1 MVKKLFYVF
10 FFAFLFRVILSFIIW
25 HPDMNNHIDWGI
37 RFFEYGP
44 SKFFAPESNVWSFTW
59 PNQPPGTIYMF
70 AGIRK
75 LFELIFSIFWWINVK
90 IPAFPSIIITYFESN
105 LYPALL
111 KLPGIISD
119 FGIAIL
125 IYKLIKTVKS
135 EKIAILGALMFL
147 FNPVVWY
154 NSSVWGQTDPI
165 INFFALLA
173 FFYLLKRKL
182 IPAIF
187 FLAISFYIKISLA
200 IFIPIFA
207 IVAIRQRYSVREWL
221 KSIGVTLLV
230 IGVATLPFSHGE
242 PFSWLLNL
250 YQHNILGQQLQVI
263 TANAFNLWAAIAGIH
278 ERPQTLMFGPLT
290 YQMWGT
296 LLFIIGYIPS
306 LLLVY
311 KKQDLK
317 SVVWALVI
325 ASFGSFML
333 LTNMHER
340 YLYPF
345 FPVFTI
351 LAVLET
357 SLIPIYWFISGLSL
371 INLYNFWFVP
381 RIKPIVDFLSLGN
394 RFMPRVLGLINFGL
408 FVFVYKSFLKNFQRI

>member
-1 MVKKLFYVF
+1 MKNKLFWIFVG
-10 FFAFLFRVILSFIIW
+10 AFIFRITLSFIVW
-25 HPDMNNHIDWGI
+25 HPDLNNHVDWGI

-75 LFELIFSIFWWINVK
+75 LFELIFSAFWWINVK
-90 IPAFPSIIITYFESN
+90 IPAFPSVIITYFESN

-111 KLPGIISD
+111 KLPGILSD

-125 IYKLIKTVKS
+125 IFKLIRTIKS
-135 EKIAILGALMFL
+135 ERLATLGAIIFL

-154 NSSVWGQTDPI
+154 NSAVWGQTDPI
-165 INFFALLA
+165 INFFALLS

-182 IPAIF
+182 IPAVF

-207 IVAIRQRYSVREWL
+207 IVAIRQKYIITDWI
-221 KSIGVTLLV
+221 KSIGVTLLI
-230 IGVATLPFSHGE
+230 IGIATLPFSKGE
-242 PFSWLLNL
+242 PFSWLLGL

-278 ERPQTLMFGPLT
+278 ERPQTLMFGPMT
-290 YQMWGT
+290 YQVWGIILFTIAYVPT
-296 LLFIIGYIPS
+296 LFS
-306 LLLVY
+306 LY

-317 SVVWALVI
+317 TVVWALTM
-325 ASFGSFML
+325 ASFSSFML

-340 YLYPF
+340 YLYPL

-351 LAVLET
+351 LAILET
-357 SLIPIYWFISGLSL
+357 KLMSIYWLISGINLL
-371 INLYNFWFVP
+371 NLYNFWFTPKV
-381 RIKPIVDFLSLGN
+381 KLIVDFLSFGN
-394 RFMPRVLGLINFGL
+394 RIVPRVLGLGNFGL
-408 FVFVYKSFLKNFQRI
+408 FMLVYKKFSKSFK